1 MKYLKRYNE
10 ELRYGTYVSA
20 ANKLKNIGH
29 NRRSGIMSD
38 WAEKVREKER
48 ELDRLSEFKK
58 NEPFG
63 VFDLDIVKQ
72 IYNPKG
78 ESFYDE
84 SVLSGKFLIGVSFQS
99 DWTYDMFSDN
109 LSDDNGFKYGFS
121 LVFEFS
127 VMPADEE
134 TKIEFDK
141 IYKWND
147 DFMSRGAYWCAR
159 MYFNIIKPNGG
170 LSIEPDGKYS
180 FDVMENE
187 GIVFKDRS
195 NAMRFKK
202 LFSDAISGKNNWGS
216 NSWSPSGLSDGVKK
230 FFTQKHTTRL
240 TQEEFDK
247 MMEGGYEK
255 VVDATKKMSLNQLYR
270 N

>member
-1 MKYLKRYNE
+1 MKYLKKYNE
-10 ELRYGTYVSA
+10 LKSYTYRRTA
-20 ANKLKNIGH
+20 DKLKSLGH
-29 NRRSGIMSD
+29 NRRAGVMID
-38 WAEKVREKER
+38 WSTEIENRER
-48 ELDRLSEFKK
+48 ESARLSEFKK

-72 IYNPKG
+72 RYNPTDK
-78 ESFYDE
+78 SYYDE
-84 SVLSGKFLIGVSFQS
+84 TVLSGKFLIGASFQS

-134 TKIEFDK
+134 TKVEFDK

-147 DFMSRGAYWCAR
+147 DFMSNGSYWCGR
-159 MYFNIIKPNGG
+159 LYFNIIKPNGV
-170 LSIEPDGKYS
+170 LSIDPDGKYT

-187 GIVFKDRS
+187 GIVFKDRA
-195 NAMRFKK
+195 NALKFKK
-202 LFSDAISGKNNWGS
+202 LFIDAISGKNNWGS
-216 NSWSPSGLSDGVKK
+216 HSWSPRGLSDEVKK
-230 FFTQKHTTRL
+230 FFTEKHTTRL

-247 MMEGGYEK
+247 MMEGGYDKLVE
-255 VVDATKKMSLNQLYR
+255 ATKKMSLNQLYR